1 MRRFA
6 VVLLALSVVLSHAP
20 VAWAEVPTEDP
31 STLKA
36 SADQLFDQGRYAE
49 ANDLYKRAYTIS
61 SDPALL
67 YNQARAL
74 ESMGD
79 YPEALDQLE
88 AFDREAPPDVRAKV
102 PKLDELAADLRA
114 RTATIHVTTNVP
126 LAHLYIRGKDSG
138 TIEREANVRARAG
151 DASVR
156 IEADGYEPF
165 ARDVTLPGGG
175 AIDLDATLERTRT
188 RTRAHADGGLTSKW
202 WFWTALGVVAAGG
215 VALSIVALTTEKA
228 PERGTFDPT
237 PIRVRGFSF

>member
-1 MRRFA
+1 MLRFA
-6 VVLLALSVVLSHAP
+6 AAFLLLSAALTISPAAH
-20 VAWAEVPTEDP
+20 AEVPAEDAV
-31 STLKA
+31 TLKA
-36 SADQLFDQGRYAE
+36 TADQLFDEGRYAE
-49 ANDLYKRAYTIS
+49 ANDLYKRAYAMS
-61 SDPALL
+61 ADPALL

-102 PKLDELAADLRA
+102 PKLDELAAELRA

-151 DASVR
+151 DATVR
-156 IEADGYEPF
+156 VEADGYEPF
-165 ARDVTLPGGG
+165 AREVTLPGGG
-175 AIDLDATLERTRT
+175 AIDLDATLERTRS
-188 RTRAHADGGLTSKW
+188 RAHASGGLTSKW

-215 VALSIVALTTEKA
+215 VALSVVALTTEKA